1 MEKAIDQ
8 IARINP
14 QPTAEAGSLSCHAT
28 IQAIAKTVSTKLTMD
43 ITFNVFIKFLS
54 LNSTFT
60 VSIHLIRIFVN
71 TLVVLRSRSVAMDTF
86 SCNKI
91 VAFVFA
97 N

>member
-28 IQAIAKTVSTKLTMD
+28 IQAIAKTVITKLTMD
-43 ITFNVFIKFLS
+43 ITFSVFIKFLS

-71 TLVVLRSRSVAMDTF
+71 RFHLKFQQDFLPVEQTPR
-86 SCNKI
+86 
-91 VAFVFA
+91 
-97 N
+97 